1 MKQKGEQ
8 NDGEVQFNIGQS
20 EVTIVLL
27 ILTVLSTIKHFFGA
41 YQNISYIWVLLVP
54 GII

>member
-8 NDGEVQFNIGQS
+8 NDGEVLFNIGQL
-20 EVTIVLL
+20 EKVTIALL

-41 YQNISYIWVLLVP
+41 YQNISYI
-54 GII
+54 